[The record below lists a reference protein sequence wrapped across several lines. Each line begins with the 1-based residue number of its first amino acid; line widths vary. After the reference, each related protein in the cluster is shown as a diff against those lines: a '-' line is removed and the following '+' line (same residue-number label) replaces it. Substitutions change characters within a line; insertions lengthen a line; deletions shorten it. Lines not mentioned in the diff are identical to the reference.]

1 MVKAKPKR
9 TKLTDKDKKNI
20 IADYVECQNY
30 SEVARKYKISD
41 TAVKKIVLADKD
53 SLNKLEEKKE
63 ENTKDILKYMDSIY
77 DKQKKVIDL
86 SLEALEKKLTNP
98 DMFTNV
104 KDIATVYGVI
114 FDKALKYKEIQIK
127 NEETD
132 NSTINKNLID
142 IAELLNNPVKA
153 RTEDDL
159 DKEE

>member
-1 MVKAKPKR
+1 MNNVTDTTVKRIVSNNKEILEK
-9 TKLTDKDKKNI
+9 
-20 IADYVECQNY
+20 VEQ
-30 SEVARKYKISD
+30 
-41 TAVKKIVLADKD
+41 
-53 SLNKLEEKKE
+53 KKE
-63 ENTKDILKYMDSIY
+63 ENTKDILEYMDSIY
-77 DKQKKVIDL
+77 DKQKNIIDL
-86 SLEALEKKLTNP
+86 SLSALEEKLKNP

-159 DKEE
+159 DE